1 MIASSAR
8 SLLSNLQPP
17 LCPSTEQSAR
27 ALALFVSD
35 CFGGSDRSEDLLTV
49 RRTTLGIPSGCAR
62 ARAPSSRGLVPPH
75 TSFSSSLAAQAAAAL
90 PSLRALCEEAVR
102 FVKLRRGSNV
112 VPIGALPVGIC
123 RHRAILFK
131 YLCDRARPPI
141 PCELV
146 RGYLDYEPHAW
157 NVVLL
162 KEKGGPR
169 RLLVDAC
176 RPNRIQNE
184 GEGDAKVRY
193 LPLKRIEIQ
202 DGGGELSWGGAEQLA
217 FEVLKAQS
225 SEDEIVLHEEIGRGA
240 SSAVVHR
247 CTVGSATVAAKVV
260 LSEAQSGGSD
270 ASATGHNRAARIPQG
285 LSELRMLYRLGPH
298 PNIVRCFGHRIR
310 TLGAGASHE
319 LVLFLE
325 HIQSGSLEALLRR
338 RSDQGLEAPL
348 PPLLG
353 VRIALELARGLGFVH
368 SHGVIHRD
376 IKSGNVLVEVA
387 PGGKPRVKLC
397 DFSSAVQEGSSSADR
412 GASSTLGGTPPADIC
427 VGTPRW
433 MAPDVLRAMYG
444 RHPYGRVSQRSEH
457 SCDLSPCVAR
467 IWWSVGSV

>member
-1 MIASSAR
+1 
-8 SLLSNLQPP
+8 
-17 LCPSTEQSAR
+17 
-27 ALALFVSD
+27 
-35 CFGGSDRSEDLLTV
+35 
-49 RRTTLGIPSGCAR
+49 
-62 ARAPSSRGLVPPH
+62 
-75 TSFSSSLAAQAAAAL
+75 
-90 PSLRALCEEAVR
+90 VR

-146 RGYLDYEPHAW
+146 RGYLDCEPHAW

-162 KEKGGPR
+162 KEKGGAR

-184 GEGDAKVRY
+184 GEGDAKFRY

-202 DGGGELSWGGAEQLA
+202 DGVQGGGELSWGGREQLA
-217 FEVLKAQS
+217 IEVLKAQS

-247 CTVGSATVAAKVV
+247 CTVGSTTVAAKVV
-260 LSEAQSGGSD
+260 SSEAPSQGSD
-270 ASATGHNRAARIPQG
+270 ASATGHNLAARIPQG
-285 LSELRMLYRLGPH
+285 LSELRLLYRLGPH

-348 PPLLG
+348 PPVLV
-353 VRIALELARGLGFVH
+353 VRIAFELARGLGFVH

-412 GASSTLGGTPPADIC
+412 GASSALGGTPPADIC

-457 SCDLSPCVAR
+457 FCALSSCDAR
-467 IWWSVGSV
+467 V